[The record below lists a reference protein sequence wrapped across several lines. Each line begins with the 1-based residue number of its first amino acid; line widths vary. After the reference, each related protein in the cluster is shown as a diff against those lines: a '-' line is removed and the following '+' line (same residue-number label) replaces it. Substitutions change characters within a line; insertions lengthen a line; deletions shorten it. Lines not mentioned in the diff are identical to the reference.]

1 MAHRAHRG
9 LPQRTLAAVVGLGMA
24 GSMLSVATASATSVP
39 ADNAGASVTAADF
52 TDGSYI
58 VLLKDAPLATYS
70 GTTPAPGDKLSV
82 TTSTAQSYAAQ
93 LAAAQDTVL
102 AAVEAEPTYRY
113 DTVLNGFAITLTAEE
128 AAQLANRGDVESVTP
143 AQHMQ
148 MHESD
153 LSFTDGSAT
162 PDTDVSPDFLGVRG
176 EGGLWEQLGGVDVAG
191 EGLVVGIIDS
201 GLAYDNDSFVD
212 GTVATP
218 PAGWTGDCE
227 SGEDGSW
234 PANACSDKVIGANYF
249 IDGLRAAGGDAAP
262 NEKVS
267 PADVN
272 GHGTHVA
279 GTAAGFPLTLT
290 DGTTEIDIAG
300 MAPAAHLS
308 VYKVCWD
315 FVAPGESGATCMNTD
330 SAAAVEKAVEDGVDV
345 LNFSVGNPDDPGY
358 NNSPVDEA
366 FKNAAAAGV
375 FSANSAGNS
384 GPEGNPANMPVSN
397 NAPWVTT
404 VAAATH
410 RDASAPTIAGFSSRG
425 PVNVPAVEQN
435 LLKPDLGAPGVQVLA
450 AAVNPETGATG
461 WGYKSGTSMASPHIA
476 GLAALL
482 QQGHPDWSPMAV
494 KSAMQT
500 TTRDYTTAESND
512 PFLGG
517 TGFVAPK
524 VFLNPGL
531 VFDSGVADWDAFEA
545 DTTAGYNYNTASLQI
560 GALGA
565 EGPTTTTRTV
575 TNVTDAEVTYT
586 AAYDG
591 PASLEVIVEPATIT
605 VPAGGTADVT
615 ISVRNIDAATDA
627 WQKATV
633 SWTGAGLPAVT
644 IPVVARGEQAP
655 AGETP
660 PPTAKVERVWG
671 ENRYGTAQELSEH
684 FPEGSDTVYIA
695 SGEGFPDAMSGSPAA
710 ARGLTPGV
718 METPEGD
725 AAPVLLTRQSSL
737 TAETVTAL
745 DDLAPAKIVVLGG
758 TSTIAQS
765 VEDELNAGWTAEVT
779 RVDGADRYETAANLA
794 AMFPADLP
802 VVYLASGEN
811 PAYPDA
817 LTGSALAGTNDAPV
831 LLTRKGSVPAAT
843 AAALAELNPQSV
855 VVLGGPASVSDEVYD
870 AVGASDRLF
879 GADRFET
886 AVDVSSNYETD
897 VPVVYIANGL
907 DYPDALASS
916 ALAGSEDVPVL
927 ITSPG
932 TLPGVIE
939 AELNRLSPERVVIV
953 GGTNSVSQGVEDRL
967 NELYP
972 SWIG

>member
-9 LPQRTLAAVVGLGMA
+9 LPQATLAAVVGLAMT
-24 GSMLSVATASATSVP
+24 GSMLSAATASTTPVP
-39 ADNAGASVTAADF
+39 AVIAGTSVTAADF

-58 VLLKDAPLATYS
+58 VLLKDAPLATNPS
-70 GTTPAPGDKLSV
+70 TTPAPGDKLNV
-82 TTSTAQSYAAQ
+82 TTSAAEAYAAQ
-93 LAAAQDTVL
+93 LATAQDQVL

-128 AAQLANRGDVESVTP
+128 AAELANRGDVKSVTP
-143 AQHMQ
+143 AQHMEL
-148 MHESD
+148 HESD
-153 LSFTDGSAT
+153 LSFPEGSAT
-162 PDTDVSPDFLGVRG
+162 PNTDLSPDFLGVRG
-176 EGGLWEQLGGVDVAG
+176 EGGLWEQLGGADVAG
-191 EGLVVGIIDS
+191 QGLVVGILDT
-201 GLAYDNDSFVD
+201 GLAYDNASFTD
-212 GTVATP
+212 GAIGAP
-218 PAGWTGDCE
+218 PADWAGDCQT
-227 SGEDGSW
+227 GEDSSW
-234 PANACSDKVIGANYF
+234 PADACSNKIIGANYF
-249 IDGLRAAGGDAAP
+249 IDGLRDAGGDAAP
-262 NEKVS
+262 HEKVS
-267 PADVN
+267 PADIN
-272 GHGTHVA
+272 GHGSHTA
-279 GTAAGFPLTLT
+279 GTAAGFPLTLEGNGET
-290 DGTTEIDIAG
+290 YNISG

-315 FVAPGESGATCMNTD
+315 YVAGTESGATCVNTD

-345 LNFSVGNPDDPGY
+345 LNFSIGNPNDPGY

-410 RDASAPTIAGFSSRG
+410 RPADAPTIAGFSSRG
-425 PVNVPAVEQN
+425 PVNVPAAEQN
-435 LLKPDLGAPGVQVLA
+435 LLKPDLGAPGVEVLA
-450 AAVNPETGATG
+450 AMVDSTGATG
-461 WGYKSGTSMASPHIA
+461 WGFMSGTSMASPHIA

-482 QQGHPDWSPMAV
+482 QQGHPDWSPMAI

-545 DTTAGYNYNTASLQI
+545 DTTTGYHYNTASLQI

-586 AAYDG
+586 AAYNG

-615 ISVRNIDAATDA
+615 ISVRNVDADTDV
-627 WQKATV
+627 WQKATI
-633 SWTGAGLPAVT
+633 SWTGEGLPAVT

-684 FPEGSDTVYIA
+684 FPDGSDTVYIA

-725 AAPVLLTRQSSL
+725 AAPVLLTRQGSL

-745 DDLAPAKIVVLGG
+745 NDLAPAKIVVLGG
-758 TSTIAQS
+758 TTTIAQS
-765 VEDELNAGWTAEVT
+765 VEDELNAGWDAEVT
-779 RVDGADRYETAANLA
+779 RVAGDDRYETAANLA

-817 LTGSALAGTNDAPV
+817 LTGSALAGANDAPV
-831 LLTRKGSVPAAT
+831 LLTRKGSIPAAT
-843 AAALAELNPQSV
+843 AAALAELNPQTV
-855 VVLGGPASVSDEVYD
+855 VVLGGPASVSDEVYA

-879 GADRFET
+879 GDNRFET

-927 ITSPG
+927 IVSPNS
-932 TLPGVIE
+932 LPGVIE